1 MSWSVSRAFRRFR
14 RSRSLLWSSWKPGC
28 IGRATTS
35 RRTERACRARLD
47 AIFGEFEVLPLGP
60 VEAAAYARIVERC
73 GYSRR
78 RIIDRLIAATAI
90 VADATLITMN
100 GADFRDIPGL
110 KLEVWP
116 AP

>member
-1 MSWSVSRAFRRFR
+1 MSILTVVELEAGLHRAGDD
-14 RSRSLLWSSWKPGC
+14 L
-28 IGRATTS
+28 A
-35 RRTERACRARLD
+35 AYRARLD
-47 AIFGEFEVLPLGP
+47 AIFCEFQVLPLGP
-60 VEAAAYARIVERC
+60 AEAVIYAGIVERC

-90 VADATLITMN
+90 AADATLITMN

-110 KLEVWP
+110 KLDIWS